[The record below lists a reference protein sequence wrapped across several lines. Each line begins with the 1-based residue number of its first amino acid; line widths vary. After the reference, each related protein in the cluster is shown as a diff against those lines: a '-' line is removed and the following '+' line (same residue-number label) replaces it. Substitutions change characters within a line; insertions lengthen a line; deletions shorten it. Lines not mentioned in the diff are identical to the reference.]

1 MTANRAAH
9 DLLVACA
16 RWEPSARE
24 LKTVRERA
32 SATVDWDAWAGL
44 VRWHRLVPHAQ
55 RALSAAGA
63 AVPAAQAEWLRGETL
78 AIAARALARAQQL
91 AVLIRALDA
100 DGVPALPFKGPAL
113 SVAAYGELGAR
124 ASADLDVV
132 VAPRDVDR
140 ARQAMVRCG
149 YRSASSMSPAQERV
163 LQRSFGHFVYT
174 PPDGGA
180 PVELHWRF
188 AAPRYPWSLR
198 VADVMSRATR
208 RELVGFA
215 ALTPEPADQ
224 LLLQVMHGTRHQ
236 WEQLEWLVTVVQLLK
251 RSAIDEEALIA
262 RAKANG
268 SYRALSVA
276 LRLARGMLGAPLS
289 PRLAGLADGGR
300 AAVRAAEIARTM
312 ESGTSSSREPFAF
325 NVRMMDRWEDRA
337 RYIAR
342 SVLGPT
348 RREWELVRLPESLV
362 LLYYPVRIV
371 RVLVLRTARVVRAS
385 LRGARAALVRR

>member
-1 MTANRAAH
+1 VTANRAAH
-9 DLLVACA
+9 DLLIACA

-24 LKTVRERA
+24 LGTVRERA
-32 SATVDWDAWAGL
+32 SAAVDWDAWAGL
-44 VRWHRLVPHAQ
+44 VRWHRVVPHAQ

-63 AVPAAQAEWLRGETL
+63 SVPATLAESLRGETL

-91 AVLIRALDA
+91 AVLMRAFDA

-113 SVAAYGELGAR
+113 SLAAYGELAAR
-124 ASADLDVV
+124 ASTDLDVV

-140 ARQAMVRCG
+140 ARETMVRCG

-163 LQRSFGHFVYT
+163 LQRSFGHFVYAM
-174 PPDGGA
+174 PEGGA
-180 PVELHWRF
+180 HVELHWRF

-198 VADVMSRATR
+198 VADVMARATNW
-208 RELVGFA
+208 ECVGCA

-224 LLLQVMHGTRHQ
+224 VLLQVMHGTRHQ

-251 RSAIDEEALIA
+251 RSAVDEEALIA

-268 SYRALSVA
+268 SYRALAVT
-276 LRLARGMLGAPLS
+276 LRLARGVLGAPLS

-300 AAVRAAEIARTM
+300 AAVRAAEIVRTL
-312 ESGTSSSREPFAF
+312 ESGTSSLREPYAF
-325 NVRMMDRWEDRA
+325 NARMMDRWDDRV

-342 SVLGPT
+342 GVFSPT
-348 RREWELVRLPESLV
+348 PREWELVRLPASLV
-362 LLYYPVRIV
+362 LLYYPLRIA
-371 RVLVLRTARVVRAS
+371 RVLVLRSARAVRAL

>member
-44 VRWHRLVPHAQ
+44 VRWHRVVPNAQ

-63 AVPAAQAEWLRGETL
+63 AVPAAQAEWLRAETL
-78 AIAARALARAQQL
+78 TIAARALARAQQL

-124 ASADLDVV
+124 ASTDLDVV

-140 ARQAMVRCG
+140 ARQTMVRCG

-174 PPDGGA
+174 LPEGGA

-198 VADVMSRATR
+198 VGDVMARAVR
-208 RELVGFA
+208 KEHAGFA

-251 RSAIDEEALIA
+251 RSTIDEEALIA

-300 AAVRAAEIARTM
+300 AAVRAAEIVRTM
-312 ESGTSSSREPFAF
+312 ESGTSSLREPFAF

-348 RREWELVRLPESLV
+348 PREWELVRLPESLV
-362 LLYYPVRIV
+362 LLYYPVRIA
-371 RVLVLRTARVVRAS
+371 RVVVLRTVRVVRAS